1 MNDIEKANE
10 KDVLRKNKKLSI
22 VNLDEQLNLRQM
34 QIFSYA
40 YLKRRGDVSIFSNL
54 EFRNFFG
61 IERYEK
67 RYILPDQIKVKKS
80 GLTYFDVNMLNEF
93 SDKGKLKSV
102 NIIDEINY
110 DDGVFTVL
118 WNQRTLHLVENWR
131 DSPMILSLN
140 SIKKFK
146 SEEAWSLYEYL
157 KSTTESPIGEVEIG
171 FNMLRFLFNVES
183 VKSYEKFANFRINV
197 LDKAIKELNKVSEFT
212 LEYDKVKSGKNIV
225 AINLKW
231 LMDQKI
237 LITNEQ
243 LRKLAEL
250 RTEMSVYSE
259 ELEDVENKRI
269 YDLINSNL
277 GTLTSDEASTLIKQA
292 IETKRKMAQENLVK
306 STIYTSTRIDKEDV
320 FDFLKKYAPKG
331 RTTEKDIYFINC
343 LNKFDDPKGILNF
356 LEFIWDKNHATQ
368 INYYIK
374 ILENWISAGKLTV
387 ELAKKEYKEQ
397 FGSEEEVL
405 LEEIEIPEEFL
416 NSMNLWRD

>member
-343 LNKFDDPKGILNF
+343 LNKFDDTKGILNF

>member
-1 MNDIEKANE
+1 M
-10 KDVLRKNKKLSI
+10 
-22 VNLDEQLNLRQM
+22 
-34 QIFSYA
+34 
-40 YLKRRGDVSIFSNL
+40 SIFSNL

-80 GLTYFDVNMLNEF
+80 GLTYFDANMLNEF

-157 KSTTESPIGEVEIG
+157 KSTTESPIGEIEIG
-171 FNMLRFLFNVES
+171 FDMLRFLFNVES
-183 VKSYEKFANFRINV
+183 VKSYEKFANFRINI

-292 IETKRKMAQENLVK
+292 IETKRKMAQESLVK
-306 STIYTSTRIDKEDV
+306 STINTSTKVDKEDV

-343 LNKFDDPKGILNF
+343 LNKFDDPKEILNF

>member
-80 GLTYFDVNMLNEF
+80 GLTYFDANMLNEF
-93 SDKGKLKSV
+93 SDKVKLKSV

-131 DSPMILSLN
+131 ESPMILSLN

-157 KSTTESPIGEVEIG
+157 KSTTESPIGEIEIG
-171 FNMLRFLFNVES
+171 FDMLRFLFNVES

-292 IETKRKMAQENLVK
+292 IETKRKMAQESLVK
-306 STIYTSTRIDKEDV
+306 STINTSTKVDKEDV

-343 LNKFDDPKGILNF
+343 LNKFDDPKEILNF

-374 ILENWISAGKLTV
+374 ILENWILARKLTV

>member
-80 GLTYFDVNMLNEF
+80 GLTYFDANMLNEF

-131 DSPMILSLN
+131 ESPMILSLN

-157 KSTTESPIGEVEIG
+157 KSTTESPIGEIEIG
-171 FNMLRFLFNVES
+171 FDMLRFLFNVES

-292 IETKRKMAQENLVK
+292 IETKRKMAQESLVK
-306 STIYTSTRIDKEDV
+306 STINTSTKVDKEDV

-343 LNKFDDPKGILNF
+343 LNKFDDPKEILNF

-374 ILENWISAGKLTV
+374 ILENWILARKLTV

>member
-356 LEFIWDKNHATQ
+356 LEFIWNKNHATQ

>member
-1 MNDIEKANE
+1 MNNLEKIDE
-10 KDVLRKNKKLSI
+10 RDVLKKNKKLSI
-22 VNLDEQLNLRQM
+22 INLDEQLNLRQM

-40 YLKRRGDVSIFSNL
+40 YLKRRKDVSIFSNS

-67 RYILPDQIKVKKS
+67 KLILPDKIKVRKS
-80 GLTYFDVNMLNEF
+80 GLTYFDADMLDE
-93 SDKGKLKSV
+93 DTIKGKSKSV
-102 NIIDEINY
+102 NIIDEIDY
-110 DDGVFTVL
+110 KDGVFTVL

-157 KSTTESPIGEVEIG
+157 KSTTESPIGEAKIG
-171 FNMLRFLFNVES
+171 FDMLRFIFNVQS

-237 LITNEQ
+237 LITDEQ

-259 ELEDVENKRI
+259 ELKDVENKRI

-277 GTLTSDEASTLIKQA
+277 RTRTSDEASTLIKQA
-292 IETKRKMAQENLVK
+292 IETKRKMARENLVK
-306 STIYTSTRIDKEDV
+306 STIYNSTRIDNDDV
-320 FDFLKKYAPKG
+320 FEFLKKYAPKG

-343 LNKFDDPKGILNF
+343 LNKFDDPKEILNF

-374 ILENWISAGKLTV
+374 ILENWISAEKLTV

-397 FGSEEEVL
+397 FGSEEEIL

>member
-1 MNDIEKANE
+1 MNNLEKIDE
-10 KDVLRKNKKLSI
+10 RDVLKKNKKLSI
-22 VNLDEQLNLRQM
+22 INLDEQLNLRQM

-40 YLKRRGDVSIFSNL
+40 YLKRRKDVSIFSNS

-67 RYILPDQIKVKKS
+67 KLILPDKIKVRKS
-80 GLTYFDVNMLNEF
+80 GLTYFDADMLDE
-93 SDKGKLKSV
+93 DTIKGKSKSV
-102 NIIDEINY
+102 NIIDEIDY
-110 DDGVFTVL
+110 KDGVFTVL

-157 KSTTESPIGEVEIG
+157 KSTTESPIGEAEIG
-171 FNMLRFLFNVES
+171 FDMLRFIFNVQS

-237 LITNEQ
+237 LITDEQ

-259 ELEDVENKRI
+259 ELKDVENKRI

-277 GTLTSDEASTLIKQA
+277 RTRTSDEASTLIKQA
-292 IETKRKMAQENLVK
+292 IETKRKMARENLVK
-306 STIYTSTRIDKEDV
+306 STIYNSTRIDNDDV
-320 FDFLKKYAPKG
+320 FEFLKKYAPKG

-343 LNKFDDPKGILNF
+343 LNKFDDPKEILNF

-374 ILENWISAGKLTV
+374 ILENWISAEKLTV

-397 FGSEEEVL
+397 FGSEEEIL

>member
-1 MNDIEKANE
+1 MNDIEKANK

>member
-80 GLTYFDVNMLNEF
+80 GLTYFDANMLNEF

-131 DSPMILSLN
+131 ESPMILSLN

-157 KSTTESPIGEVEIG
+157 KSTTESPIGEIEIG
-171 FNMLRFLFNVES
+171 FDMLRFLFNVES

-306 STIYTSTRIDKEDV
+306 STINTSTKVDKEDV

-343 LNKFDDPKGILNF
+343 LNKFDDPKEILNF

-374 ILENWISAGKLTV
+374 ILENWISARKLTV

>member
-80 GLTYFDVNMLNEF
+80 GLTYFDANMLNEF

-131 DSPMILSLN
+131 ESPMILSLN

-157 KSTTESPIGEVEIG
+157 KSTTESPIGEIEIG
-171 FNMLRFLFNVES
+171 FDMLRFLFNVES

-292 IETKRKMAQENLVK
+292 IETKRKMAQESLVK
-306 STIYTSTRIDKEDV
+306 STINTSTKVDKEDV

-343 LNKFDDPKGILNF
+343 LNKFDDPKEILNF

-374 ILENWISAGKLTV
+374 ILENWISARKLTV

>member
-80 GLTYFDVNMLNEF
+80 GLTYFDANMLNEF

-157 KSTTESPIGEVEIG
+157 KSTTESPIGEIEIG
-171 FNMLRFLFNVES
+171 FDMLRFLFNVES
-183 VKSYEKFANFRINV
+183 VKSYEKFANFRINI

-292 IETKRKMAQENLVK
+292 IETKRKMAQESLVK
-306 STIYTSTRIDKEDV
+306 STINTSTKVDKEDV

-343 LNKFDDPKGILNF
+343 LNKFDDPKEILNF

>member
-212 LEYDKVKSGKNIV
+212 LEYEKVKSGKNIV

-356 LEFIWDKNHATQ
+356 LEFIWNKNHATQ

>member
-1 MNDIEKANE
+1 LNDIEKANE

-343 LNKFDDPKGILNF
+343 LNKFDDTKGILNF

>member
-80 GLTYFDVNMLNEF
+80 GLTYFDANMLNEF

-157 KSTTESPIGEVEIG
+157 KSTTESPIGEIEIG
-171 FNMLRFLFNVES
+171 FDMLRFLFNVES

-197 LDKAIKELNKVSEFT
+197 LDKAMKELNKVSEFT

-306 STIYTSTRIDKEDV
+306 STIYTSTKVDKEDV

-343 LNKFDDPKGILNF
+343 LNKFDDPKEILNF

-397 FGSEEEVL
+397 FGSEEEIL

>member
-306 STIYTSTRIDKEDV
+306 STIYTSTRIDKGDV

>member
-1 MNDIEKANE
+1 MNNLEKIDE
-10 KDVLRKNKKLSI
+10 RDVLKKNKKLSI
-22 VNLDEQLNLRQM
+22 INLDEQLNLRQM

-40 YLKRRGDVSIFSNL
+40 YLKRRKDVSIFSNS

-67 RYILPDQIKVKKS
+67 KLILPDKIKVRKS
-80 GLTYFDVNMLNEF
+80 GLTYFDADMLDE
-93 SDKGKLKSV
+93 DTIKGKSKSV
-102 NIIDEINY
+102 NIIDEIDY
-110 DDGVFTVL
+110 KDGVFTVL

-157 KSTTESPIGEVEIG
+157 KSTTESPIGEAEIG
-171 FNMLRFLFNVES
+171 FDMLRFIFNVQS

-197 LDKAIKELNKVSEFT
+197 LDKAIKELNRVSEFT

-237 LITNEQ
+237 LITDEQ

-259 ELEDVENKRI
+259 ELKDVENKRI

-277 GTLTSDEASTLIKQA
+277 RTRTSDEASTLIKQA
-292 IETKRKMAQENLVK
+292 IETKRKMARENLVK
-306 STIYTSTRIDKEDV
+306 STIYNSTRIDNDDV
-320 FDFLKKYAPKG
+320 FEFLKKYAPKG

-343 LNKFDDPKGILNF
+343 LNKFDDPKEILNF

-374 ILENWISAGKLTV
+374 ILENWISAEKLTV
-387 ELAKKEYKEQ
+387 ELAKKEYKAQ
-397 FGSEEEVL
+397 FGSEEEIL

>member
-1 MNDIEKANE
+1 MNNLEKIDE
-10 KDVLRKNKKLSI
+10 RDVLKKNKKLSI
-22 VNLDEQLNLRQM
+22 INLDEQLNLRQM

-40 YLKRRGDVSIFSNL
+40 YLKRRKDVSIFSNS

-67 RYILPDQIKVKKS
+67 KLILPDKIKVRKS
-80 GLTYFDVNMLNEF
+80 GLTYFDADMLDE
-93 SDKGKLKSV
+93 DTIKGKSKSV
-102 NIIDEINY
+102 NIIDEIDY
-110 DDGVFTVL
+110 KDGVFTVL

-157 KSTTESPIGEVEIG
+157 KSTTESPIGEAEIG
-171 FNMLRFLFNVES
+171 FDMLRFIFNVQS

-237 LITNEQ
+237 LITDEQ

-259 ELEDVENKRI
+259 ELKDVENKRI

-277 GTLTSDEASTLIKQA
+277 RTRTSDEASTLIKQA
-292 IETKRKMAQENLVK
+292 IETKRKMARENLVK
-306 STIYTSTRIDKEDV
+306 STIYNSTRIDNDDV
-320 FDFLKKYAPKG
+320 FEFLKKYAPKG

-343 LNKFDDPKGILNF
+343 LNKFDDPKEILNF

-374 ILENWISAGKLTV
+374 ILENWISAEKLTV
-387 ELAKKEYKEQ
+387 ELAKKEYKAQ
-397 FGSEEEVL
+397 FGSEEEIL

>member
-1 MNDIEKANE
+1 MNNLEKIDE
-10 KDVLRKNKKLSI
+10 RDVLKKNKKLSI
-22 VNLDEQLNLRQM
+22 INLDEQLNLRQM

-40 YLKRRGDVSIFSNL
+40 YLKRRKDVSIFSNS

-67 RYILPDQIKVKKS
+67 KLILPDKIKVRKS
-80 GLTYFDVNMLNEF
+80 GLTYFDADMLNE
-93 SDKGKLKSV
+93 DTIKGKSKSV
-102 NIIDEINY
+102 NIIDEIDY
-110 DDGVFTVL
+110 KDGVFTVL

-157 KSTTESPIGEVEIG
+157 KSTTESPIGEAEIG
-171 FNMLRFLFNVES
+171 FDMLRFIFNVQS

-237 LITNEQ
+237 LITDEQ

-259 ELEDVENKRI
+259 ELKDVENKRI

-277 GTLTSDEASTLIKQA
+277 RTRTSDEASTLIKQA
-292 IETKRKMAQENLVK
+292 IETKRKMARENLVK
-306 STIYTSTRIDKEDV
+306 STIYNSTRIDNDDV
-320 FDFLKKYAPKG
+320 FEFLKKYAPKG

-343 LNKFDDPKGILNF
+343 LNKFDDPKEILNF

-374 ILENWISAGKLTV
+374 ILENWISSEKLTV

-397 FGSEEEVL
+397 FGSEEEIL

>member
-80 GLTYFDVNMLNEF
+80 GLTYFDANMLNEF

-131 DSPMILSLN
+131 ESPMILSLN

-157 KSTTESPIGEVEIG
+157 KSTTESPIGEIEIG
-171 FNMLRFLFNVES
+171 FDMLRFLFNVES

-292 IETKRKMAQENLVK
+292 IETKRKMAQESLIK
-306 STIYTSTRIDKEDV
+306 STINTSTKVDKEDV

-343 LNKFDDPKGILNF
+343 LNKFDDPKEILNF

-374 ILENWISAGKLTV
+374 ILENWISARKLTV

>member
-1 MNDIEKANE
+1 LNNLEKIDE
-10 KDVLRKNKKLSI
+10 RDVLKKNKKLSI
-22 VNLDEQLNLRQM
+22 INLDEQLNLRQM

-40 YLKRRGDVSIFSNL
+40 YLKRRKDVSIFSNS

-67 RYILPDQIKVKKS
+67 KLILPDKIKVRKS
-80 GLTYFDVNMLNEF
+80 GLTYFDADMLDE
-93 SDKGKLKSV
+93 DTIKGKSKSV
-102 NIIDEINY
+102 NIIDEIDY
-110 DDGVFTVL
+110 KDGVFTVL

-157 KSTTESPIGEVEIG
+157 KSTTESPIGEAEIG
-171 FNMLRFLFNVES
+171 FDMLRFIFNVQS

-237 LITNEQ
+237 LITDEQ

-259 ELEDVENKRI
+259 ELKDVENKRI

-277 GTLTSDEASTLIKQA
+277 RTRTSDEASTLIKQA
-292 IETKRKMAQENLVK
+292 IETKRKMARENLVK
-306 STIYTSTRIDKEDV
+306 STIYNSTRIDNDDV
-320 FDFLKKYAPKG
+320 FEFLKKYAPKG

-343 LNKFDDPKGILNF
+343 LNKFDDPKEILNF

-374 ILENWISAGKLTV
+374 ILENWISAEKLTV

-397 FGSEEEVL
+397 FGSEEEIL

>member
-259 ELEDVENKRI
+259 ELEDVENKRT

>member
-1 MNDIEKANE
+1 M
-10 KDVLRKNKKLSI
+10 L
-22 VNLDEQLNLRQM
+22 
-34 QIFSYA
+34 
-40 YLKRRGDVSIFSNL
+40 
-54 EFRNFFG
+54 FR
-61 IERYEK
+61 
-67 RYILPDQIKVKKS
+67 
-80 GLTYFDVNMLNEF
+80 
-93 SDKGKLKSV
+93 
-102 NIIDEINY
+102 
-110 DDGVFTVL
+110 
-118 WNQRTLHLVENWR
+118 
-131 DSPMILSLN
+131 
-140 SIKKFK
+140 

-197 LDKAIKELNKVSEFT
+197 LNKAIKELNKVSEFT

-292 IETKRKMAQENLVK
+292 SLSSMAIMLISDPSTFILDTK
-306 STIYTSTRIDKEDV
+306 S
-320 FDFLKKYAPKG
+320 P
-331 RTTEKDIYFINC
+331 
-343 LNKFDDPKGILNF
+343 
-356 LEFIWDKNHATQ
+356 
-368 INYYIK
+368 
-374 ILENWISAGKLTV
+374 
-387 ELAKKEYKEQ
+387 
-397 FGSEEEVL
+397 
-405 LEEIEIPEEFL
+405 L
-416 NSMNLWRD
+416 NS

>member
-93 SDKGKLKSV
+93 SDKGKLKTV